1 MKKTIILSKAISL
14 KDELERAKLKDN
26 ERIKELYKTKNKK
39 GELSETVQ
47 QEITEIQQLQSDKST
62 LLVQLTELIAE
73 QNLKVG
79 KGEKF
84 SNTYYIKYRSER
96 VQEKKLLEEIG
107 VTNNKIREISM
118 EIDRLDGKL
127 SKFNL
132 SHKVK
137 IEVSQEILDSINI
150 VLE

>member
-1 MKKTIILSKAISL
+1 MKKTILLSKAISL

-26 ERIKELYKTKNKK
+26 EKLKELYKTKNKK
-39 GELSETVQ
+39 GELSEEVQ
-47 QEITEIQQLQSDKST
+47 QKINDIQKLQSDKST

-73 QNLKVG
+73 QNLKTG

-84 SNTYYIKYRSER
+84 SNTYYIKYRSEK
-96 VQEKKLLEEIG
+96 VQEKKFLEEIG
-107 VTNNKIREISM
+107 VVNNKIREISLQ
-118 EIDRLDGKL
+118 IDNLDGKL

-137 IEVSQEILDSINI
+137 IEISQEILDSINI